1 MLELGLECNPNV
13 WDEPQIG
20 GFLLSDG
27 WEHAS
32 LRLCGWWKTWI
43 YSVATT
49 LLYFPLTIH
58 HLAWGL
64 SWHPT
69 PILSCPSWTTP
80 ILTGLRC
87 NTEFL
92 AGLFMVG
99 HGSLVHGY
107 RDALWPW
114 LGDRSST
121 WPDTSICNSEWCP
134 KAEYGTSRKTTLYE
148 PYNPLLQSCP
158 ILHKIAPQNWNGSHT
173 SCAGTL
179 TGFILRRWEPF

>member
-1 MLELGLECNPNV
+1 MSLVWSVIPMFEMNPRLV
-13 WDEPQIG
+13 ASYCQIVG
-20 GFLLSDG
+20 SMQAYVVDG
-27 WEHAS
+27 
-32 LRLCGWWKTWI
+32 KTWI
-43 YSVATT
+43 CSVAAT
-49 LLYFPLTIH
+49 LFYFPLTIH
-58 HLAWGL
+58 LTWGL

-121 WPDTSICNSEWCP
+121 CPNTSIGNSEWCP
-134 KAEYGTSRKTTLYE
+134 KVEYGTSRKTTLYE
-148 PYNPLLQSCP
+148 AYNPLLQSCP
-158 ILHKIAPQNWNGSHT
+158 ILHKIAPQTWNGSHT

-179 TGFILRRWEPF
+179 TGFILRPCM